1 MLSILLAT
9 CLAIL
14 SVDPIF
20 AAKAPAK
27 APAKDPAKVGP
38 VVAPVPPPSNEVIIN
53 KYLKDP
59 EAIENTKIKTPE
71 AAQKLAELGFI
82 PSPKD
87 GNFGLNQPITR
98 REYMRLIYNMFGKSW
113 YGLREATDEYTN
125 YYSMDNLNDKKLYKT
140 RILDV
145 KKNDPDFVAIMYT
158 IFHTQIPIGGKVRFW
173 NTSTSKG
180 DELTA
185 NPPDIFEGD
194 EVKCYPDS
202 YLRVCELSSALSLVE
217 LREFVDI
224 GAYPDISPGAWYE
237 YRFSVEKLDKTQ
249 FTYKDPFFPKLSP
262 LLASQLLT
270 TYYTNETDHIL
281 AMLESLGLWNK
292 IHNKGEHI
300 FTTKEW
306 LDFHNSVVSR
316 GEVYLTVYTVY
327 SESLRLTGRSHN
339 IDHDKEAY
347 LFYHSLDFRANYMK
361 SL

>member
-1 MLSILLAT
+1 MKKMKKMLSILLTT

-14 SVDPIF
+14 SVHPIF
-20 AAKAPAK
+20 AAETS
-27 APAKDPAKVGP
+27 AKVGP

-59 EAIENTKIKTPE
+59 EAIENTKVKTPE

-113 YGLREATDEYTN
+113 YGLKEATDEYTY
-125 YYSMDNLNDKKLYKT
+125 YYSGGQLNDKKPYKP

-145 KKNDPDFVAIMYT
+145 QKNDPDFVAIMYT
-158 IFHTQIPIGGKVRFW
+158 ICHTGIPVGGKARLW
-173 NTSTSKG
+173 EEGG
-180 DELTA
+180 DNELTA
-185 NPPDIFEGD
+185 NPPAIYEGD
-194 EVKCYPDS
+194 AIKCYPDS
-202 YLRVCELSSALSLVE
+202 YLRVCELNSALSLVE
-217 LREFVDI
+217 LDEFVNTS
-224 GAYPDISPGAWYE
+224 AYPDISPGAWYE

-249 FTYKDPFFPKLSP
+249 FTYKDPFFPELSP
-262 LLASQLLT
+262 VLASQLLT
-270 TYYTNETDHIL
+270 DYYTIETDDIL
-281 AMLESLGLWNK
+281 AMFESLGLWNK

-300 FTTKEW
+300 FTTQEW

-339 IDHDKEAY
+339 IDFDKEGY
-347 LFYHSLDFRANYMK
+347 LFNHSLDFRANYMK